1 MIFSETSPPE
11 ITDNDNMFHVH
22 EDYGPVVLVWTACDA
37 PASSIRHF
45 TQLFDSHIPVHIHP
59 GVSEWHRL
67 DTYDLDVKPCLLRG
81 G

>member
-37 PASSIRHF
+37 PASSIRAF
-45 TQLFDSHIPVHIHP
+45 TQLFDSHIPIHFHSI
-59 GVSEWHRL
+59 VWDRRYL
-67 DTYDLDVKPCLLRG
+67 DTYDLDVKPCRGRG